1 MLKPWGMLAILTG
14 LNLFN
19 YIDRYI
25 LSSVLEQ
32 IKGDF
37 HFDDAKGG
45 WLATAFML
53 GYFLT
58 CPIFGYLGDRISRKY
73 LIAGGIFVW
82 SVATVLTGFATDYWH
97 LIAFRVL
104 IGVGEASYATLSPG
118 LLADTFAPDKRNNA
132 YTIFYA
138 AIPIGA
144 AIGIK
149 FGSYIGATQGWQHA
163 FIWAGAPGILLA
175 AVLLPFR
182 EPRRGETDGPE
193 AAHLNGVKPSLKDIL
208 KIFTIRDY
216 ALCSWGYVAYTFMM
230 GAFAHWAPSF
240 LTREHGMDQKAA
252 GDFFG
257 IVLFVSGIVGTFL
270 GGFTASALNKK
281 FKNSYSVCL
290 AISTGLALP
299 FIVLALTTHDPF
311 LVKVAIA
318 VGVFSLFLSTGPVN
332 TIAISSVPA
341 NVRASAM
348 AGQIFLI
355 HAFGDVWSPY
365 IVGKVSAAHG
375 DNLTT
380 GLSITPWALLVAT
393 ILWGYL
399 AYAQKAKPAGLP
411 SLGSQ
416 V

>member
-19 YIDRYI
+19 YIDRYV

-32 IKGDF
+32 IKGQF
-37 HFDDAKGG
+37 HFDDGAGG

-58 CPIFGYLGDRISRKY
+58 CPIFGYLGDRMSRKY

-97 LIAFRVL
+97 LIVCRVL
-104 IGVGEASYATLSPG
+104 IGFGEASYATLSPG
-118 LLADTFAPDKRNNA
+118 LLADTFAPNKRNNA

-149 FGSYIGATQGWQHA
+149 FGSYMGATYGWQHA
-163 FIWAGAPGILLA
+163 FIWAGAPGVLLA
-175 AVLLPFR
+175 SILLPFR
-182 EPRRGETDGPE
+182 EPKRGEADGAE
-193 AAHLNGVKPSLKDIL
+193 AVVAKASLKDTL
-208 KIFTIRDY
+208 KIFAIRDY
-216 ALCSWGYVAYTFMM
+216 ALCAWGYVAYTFMM

-240 LTREHGMDQKAA
+240 LTREHGMTQKAA

-257 IVLFVSGIVGTFL
+257 IVLFISGIFGTFL
-270 GGFTASALNKK
+270 GGFAATALQKK
-281 FKNSYSVCL
+281 FKNSYAMAL
-290 AISTGLALP
+290 ALSTGLALP
-299 FIVLALTTHDPF
+299 FITACLVSHDPF
-311 LVKVAIA
+311 IVKACIAI
-318 VGVFSLFLSTGPVN
+318 GVFCLFLSTGPVN
-332 TIAISSVPA
+332 TVTIESVPA

-365 IVGKVSAAHG
+365 IVGKVSAANG
-375 DNLTT
+375 DVLTK
-380 GLSITPWALLVAT
+380 GLLLTPWALLIAT
-393 ILWGYL
+393 LLWGYL
-399 AYAQKAKPAGLP
+399 AYAQKVRPAKIM
-411 SLGSQ
+411 S